1 MICMKQT
8 ERSLKEIL
16 SNLPDDKLKMLA
28 EGIEMSPFPVL
39 INKEYKKRFG
49 NNNTKLKHTLK
60 KQIRAKQ
67 LAEKKLLRSLY
78 AEMKKFEQQEISIS
92 GLEQLSAQSIKQIQ
106 ERQKRALDHML
117 LLTTELSKL
126 HEYRILL
133 EADLISDT
141 SHK

>member
-1 MICMKQT
+1 MKQT
-8 ERSLKEIL
+8 ERSLKEML

-28 EGIEMSPFPVL
+28 EGIEMSPFPIL

-49 NNNTKLKHTLK
+49 NNTKLKNLLK

-92 GLEQLSAQSIKQIQ
+92 GLEQLSAKSIKQIQ

-117 LLTTELSKL
+117 SLTAELSKL
-126 HEYRILL
+126 HEYRIVL
-133 EADLISDT
+133 ETDLISDT